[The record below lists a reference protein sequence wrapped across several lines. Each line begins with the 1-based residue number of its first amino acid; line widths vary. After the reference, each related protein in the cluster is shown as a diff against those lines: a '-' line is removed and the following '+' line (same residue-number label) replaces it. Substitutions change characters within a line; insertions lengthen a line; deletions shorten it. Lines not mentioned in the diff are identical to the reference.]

1 MKSRR
6 QAGFV
11 LLLIVL
17 VMVGIGGAVLL
28 VTLAASG
35 ASTERAIAVQ
45 ASNSDLLRMARESVL
60 GYAIGRFGGAS
71 SRPGQLPVPDTL
83 RNSNYDGNADTGSCL
98 DSSKV
103 NGGPPMLTS
112 ATGNLRCLGRL
123 PWKTLGIEVAGAGEF
138 LILRPGPFYAVR
150 AQPAAMSNFMTY
162 LNLSSPGWMRT

>member
-71 SRPGQLPVPDTL
+71 SPPGQPTVPDTL

-103 NGGPPMLTS
+103 NGGPPLLTS

-123 PWKTLGIEVAGAGEF
+123 PWKTLGIEVAAAGGVQISSTAP
-138 LILRPGPFYAVR
+138 LGTI
-150 AQPAAMSNFMTY
+150 AA
-162 LNLSSPGWMRT
+162 

>member
-60 GYAIGRFGGAS
+60 GYAIGRFGGAN

-123 PWKTLGIEVAGAGEF
+123 PWKTLGIEVAGAGGID
-138 LILRPGPFYAVR
+138 ILPPRALVGVR
-150 AQPAAMSNFMTY
+150 ENPPPISNSITYFNPRPAAGAT
-162 LNLSSPGWMRT
+162 